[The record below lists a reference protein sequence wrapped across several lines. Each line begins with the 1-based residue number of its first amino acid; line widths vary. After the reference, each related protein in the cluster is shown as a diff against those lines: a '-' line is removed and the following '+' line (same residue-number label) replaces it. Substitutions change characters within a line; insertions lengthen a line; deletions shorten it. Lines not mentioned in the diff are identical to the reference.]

1 MAPSMPP
8 MNSDG
13 SDDLPTWGIAVIAV
27 VAVLLVAVLTCAIVM
42 FVRERSGNPIF
53 STLEE
58 RTVSAKNAEVAM
70 A

>member
-1 MAPSMPP
+1 M
-8 MNSDG
+8 
-13 SDDLPTWGIAVIAV
+13 IAV
-27 VAVLLVAVLTCAIVM
+27 VAVLLVTVLTCAIVM

-58 RTVSAKNAEVAM
+58 KTVSAKNAEVAM